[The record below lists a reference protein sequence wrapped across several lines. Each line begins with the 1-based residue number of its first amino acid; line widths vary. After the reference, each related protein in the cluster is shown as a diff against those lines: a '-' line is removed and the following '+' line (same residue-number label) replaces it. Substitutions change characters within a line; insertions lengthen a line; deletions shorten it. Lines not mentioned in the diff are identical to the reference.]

1 MFAVIEVGQ
10 RKGEENEA
18 LKDSIIS
25 DLDFQVHNNCVWSSW
40 LYREW
45 RPYDGSLEIH
55 LELGS
60 SRLTKLS
67 QKRAKPRRAV
77 HGGSSQGRS
86 PREASKTS
94 KTLKERLICIE
105 RSLTRLGSHRPKLP
119 LAKSRC

>member
-55 LELGS
+55 FEL
-60 SRLTKLS
+60 
-67 QKRAKPRRAV
+67 V
-77 HGGSSQGRS
+77 
-86 PREASKTS
+86 ASGW
-94 KTLKERLICIE
+94 
-105 RSLTRLGSHRPKLP
+105 RSLARKEQS
-119 LAKSRC
+119 